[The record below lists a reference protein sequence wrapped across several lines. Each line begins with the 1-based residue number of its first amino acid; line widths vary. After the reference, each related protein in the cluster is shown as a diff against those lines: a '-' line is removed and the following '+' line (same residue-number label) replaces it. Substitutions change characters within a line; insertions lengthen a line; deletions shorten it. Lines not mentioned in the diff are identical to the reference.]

1 MNVVCRFKRV
11 VVRHHFKLE
20 RHELDDLMSPIEP
33 ETIIQLRRN
42 EWWCTVEYKNQIQ
55 DTLARKP
62 KSDKKSFTHKSVMVT
77 TGAHLTFFI
86 YSGAKSIPHLLI
98 SQ

>member
-1 MNVVCRFKRV
+1 MNVVCRFKTV

-42 EWWCTVEYKNQIQ
+42 EWWCTVEYKSRI
-55 DTLARKP
+55 RYR
-62 KSDKKSFTHKSVMVT
+62 
-77 TGAHLTFFI
+77 I
-86 YSGAKSIPHLLI
+86 HLLASRRVI
-98 SQ
+98 RSPSRIKVS